1 MKEQLST
8 ITNRKAKV
16 VWYGL
21 VITLTVCTVFVIF
34 NRTTNSND
42 RSYQQIEL
50 LKDSLLTQ
58 SQLIEKPSLFSTWMN
73 VVQQKQLLDVI
84 QGKDQNSVKS
94 QKVPEQSQIRIFNF
108 TVKKG
113 YATGFTTCLWGR

>member
-1 MKEQLST
+1 MMEQLST
-8 ITNRKAKV
+8 ITNRKARF

-58 SQLIEKPSLFSTWMN
+58 SKLIEKPGLFSTWMN

-84 QGKDQNSVKS
+84 QGKDSLTNQDK
-94 QKVPEQSQIRIFNF
+94 QLIKQIDQQLNTMLHERN
-108 TVKKG
+108 
-113 YATGFTTCLWGR
+113 